1 MNYVRSGKTSVHA
14 RLLSAN
20 HHDLLVESHFFG
32 YPTMEANLNI
42 YIGLNY
48 VQETS
53 LSIDTSSVIN
63 VSN

>member
-1 MNYVRSGKTSVHA
+1 
-14 RLLSAN
+14 
-20 HHDLLVESHFFG
+20 
-32 YPTMEANLNI
+32 MEANLNI